1 MTITY
6 FSIAGLLI
14 ATGLPAQVPD
24 GVRIDDPRVRVIVA
38 TEQPHKPSELHEHKM
53 NRVMIYLGDGEM
65 TYKSAAG
72 KVERIKFKK
81 GDVKWNPA
89 TGPHISENVG
99 DQPFQMVEI
108 ELLEQA
114 AVAPAGAFENGS
126 AEARSQALYKME
138 FENDQTRVLRVRF
151 GPNEK
156 GVEHEHTYSNVVVYL
171 NDQARGKT
179 GEARLDGPRT
189 HTEENPLDHAVERIS
204 VELK

>member
-1 MTITY
+1 MRITY
-6 FSIAGLLI
+6 FAITGLLI
-14 ATGLPAQVPD
+14 ATGLRAQVPD

-89 TGPHISENVG
+89 MGPHISENVG
-99 DQPFQMVEI
+99 AKAFQMVEI
-108 ELLEQA
+108 ELLNTPQSPPP
-114 AVAPAGAFENGS
+114 VLS
-126 AEARSQALYKME
+126 KMDPLKLDLKHYRLE
-138 FENDQTRVLRVRF
+138 FENAQTRVLRVRF

-189 HTEENPLDHAVERIS
+189 HTEENALDHPVERIS

>member
-1 MTITY
+1 MKTTY
-6 FSIAGLLI
+6 CSIAGLMI
-14 ATGLPAQVPD
+14 VTGLSAQIPP
-24 GVRIDDPRVRVIVA
+24 GVKIDDPRVRVIVA

-53 NRVMIYLGDGEM
+53 NRVMIFLGDGEM

-72 KVERIKFKK
+72 KVEKVKFKK
-81 GDVKWNPA
+81 GDVRWDPA
-89 TGPHISENVG
+89 AGPHISENTG

-108 ELLEQA
+108 ELLNKPQSPPP
-114 AVAPAGAFENGS
+114 VLSKMDP
-126 AEARSQALYKME
+126 LKLDPKHYKKE
-138 FENDQTRVLRVRF
+138 FENEQTRVLRVRF

-204 VELK
+204 IELK